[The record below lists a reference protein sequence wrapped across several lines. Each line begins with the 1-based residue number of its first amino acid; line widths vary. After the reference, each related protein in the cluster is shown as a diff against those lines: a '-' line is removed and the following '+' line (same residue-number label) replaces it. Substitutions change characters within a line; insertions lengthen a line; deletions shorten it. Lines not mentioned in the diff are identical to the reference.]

1 MGVASGGGCRGD
13 ARAAQVTQS
22 SEGRALSLEDR
33 LGPAHV
39 CARMQH
45 ACTRVCA
52 CRCAQMRMRIVCTCM
67 STCVHILCLCVHGI
81 VRTCVPV
88 YINTRLCLRT

>member
-1 MGVASGGGCRGD
+1 MGVASGGCRGD

-45 ACTRVCA
+45 VCTRVCT
-52 CRCAQMRMRIVCTCM
+52 CWCAQMRMRIMCAHACPHACTSCVCVCM
-67 STCVHILCLCVHGI
+67 GLCAHVCPC
-81 VRTCVPV
+81 T
-88 YINTRLCLRT
+88 

>member
-1 MGVASGGGCRGD
+1 MGVASGGCRGD

-45 ACTRVCA
+45 VCTCVCT
-52 CRCAQMRMRIVCTCM
+52 CRCAQMCMRIMCAHACPHVCTSCVCVCM
-67 STCVHILCLCVHGI
+67 GLCAHVCPC
-81 VRTCVPV
+81 T
-88 YINTRLCLRT
+88 